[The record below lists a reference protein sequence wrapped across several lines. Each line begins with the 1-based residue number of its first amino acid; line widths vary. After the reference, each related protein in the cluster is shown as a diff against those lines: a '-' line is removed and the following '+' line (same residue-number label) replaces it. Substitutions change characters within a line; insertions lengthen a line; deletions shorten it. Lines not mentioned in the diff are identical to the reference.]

1 MIVAMFLFIG
11 LAVVVIACVINAS
24 TIDDIEAS
32 IARERFDHGFGAPP
46 SDQSQSLLVGRSEAD
61 ASDHSTEAKS

>member
-1 MIVAMFLFIG
+1 MIVAMFLFG

-46 SDQSQSLLVGRSEAD
+46 SDQSQSLLVGRYEAD